1 MKIAVLDFL
10 KKEYPKPV
18 DRFND
23 GMGLLMRTPE
33 ASTMLQRN
41 YNARGYTPQSLES
54 LEYDLKKIYGI
65 SDADIRKHIIEIPEE
80 NNVIVGGGTVGYDQA
95 LFMAAN
101 KDLFTNVLQDMN
113 ETEKSGLKMYDRY
126 PFLREEDCPNEFK
139 ILTADAITAFHN
151 FKEAHTELFNEVVLP
166 ENTEL
171 TNEEI
176 YAIAAKL
183 LSDFELNREIHVE
196 LEYYAKNNE
205 ILGEHEIFADLKK
218 QRELDAL
225 TSADLSRKIGNI
237 ASNISKKKT
246 KLGKTTDKDLKNTL
260 SEEIKALEKEKAEL
274 NARLQAKK

>member
-80 NNVIVGGGTVGYDQA
+80 NNVIVGGGPIVYDQP

-113 ETEKSGLKMYDRY
+113 ETEKAGFKMYDRY

-139 ILTADAITAFHN
+139 ILTADAITAFHK

-176 YAIAAKL
+176 YSIAANL
-183 LSDFELNREIHVE
+183 LGDFELNREIHAE

>member
-33 ASTMLQRN
+33 ASSMLQRN

-65 SDADIRKHIIEIPEE
+65 SDADIRKHIIEIQEE
-80 NNVIVGGGTVGYDQA
+80 NNVIVGVGAVGYDQS

-113 ETEKSGLKMYDRY
+113 ETEKTGFKIYDRY

-176 YAIAAKL
+176 YAIAARL
-183 LSDFELNREIHVE
+183 LDDFEINRAIHSE
-196 LEYYAKNNE
+196 LEHYAKNNE

-260 SEEIKALEKEKAEL
+260 SAEIKALEKEKAEL

>member
-33 ASTMLQRN
+33 ASSMLQRN

-65 SDADIRKHIIEIPEE
+65 SDADIRKHVIEIPEE
-80 NNVIVGGGTVGYDQA
+80 TNVIVAGGFDQA

-113 ETEKSGLKMYDRY
+113 ETEKTGFKIYDRY

-151 FKEAHTELFNEVVLP
+151 FKEAHTDLFNEVVLP

-183 LSDFELNREIHVE
+183 LSDFELNREIHAE
-196 LEYYAKNNE
+196 LEYYAENKE

-246 KLGKTTDKDLKNTL
+246 KLGKTTDKDLKNSL
-260 SEEIKALEKEKAEL
+260 SEEIKALGKEKAEL

>member
-65 SDADIRKHIIEIPEE
+65 SEADIRKHIIEVPEE
-80 NNVIVGGGTVGYDQA
+80 INVVVGGGTTGYDQA

-113 ETEKSGLKMYDRY
+113 ETEKAGFKMYDRY

-139 ILTADAITAFHN
+139 ILTADAITAFHK

-176 YAIAAKL
+176 YAIAANL
-183 LSDFELNREIHVE
+183 LADFELNREIHAE
-196 LEYYAKNNE
+196 LEYYANNAE

-218 QRELDAL
+218 RRELDAL

-260 SEEIKALEKEKAEL
+260 SEEIKALETEKAEL

>member
-33 ASTMLQRN
+33 ASSMLQRN

-65 SDADIRKHIIEIPEE
+65 SDADIRKHVIEIPEE
-80 NNVIVGGGTVGYDQA
+80 TNVIVAGGFDQA

-113 ETEKSGLKMYDRY
+113 ETEKTGFKIYDRY

-151 FKEAHTELFNEVVLP
+151 FKEAHTDLFNEVVLP
-166 ENTEL
+166 ENTKL

-176 YAIAAKL
+176 YAIAARL
-183 LSDFELNREIHVE
+183 LDDFEINREIHAE
-196 LEYYAKNNE
+196 LEYYAENKE

-246 KLGKTTDKDLKNTL
+246 KLGKTTDKDLKNSL

>member
-54 LEYDLKKIYGI
+54 LEYDLKKLYGI
-65 SDADIRKHIIEIPEE
+65 SDADIRKHVIEIPEE
-80 NNVIVGGGTVGYDQA
+80 TNVIVAGGFDQA

-101 KDLFTNVLQDMN
+101 KDLFTNVLQEMN

-176 YAIAAKL
+176 YAIAARL
-183 LSDFELNREIHVE
+183 LDDFEINRAIHSE

-218 QRELDAL
+218 QRELNTL
-225 TSADLSRKIGNI
+225 TSVEISRKLGNI
-237 ASNISKKKT
+237 KSNISKKKKKLTET
-246 KLGKTTDKDLKNTL
+246 KDAELKLKL
-260 SEEIKALEKEKAEL
+260 SEEIKALETEKAEL
-274 NARLQAKK
+274 DARLTAKK

>member
-65 SDADIRKHIIEIPEE
+65 SEADIRKHIIEAPEE
-80 NNVIVGGGTVGYDQA
+80 TNVVVGGGPIVYDQP

-113 ETEKSGLKMYDRY
+113 ETEKAGFKMYDRY

-139 ILTADAITAFHN
+139 ILTADAITAFHK

-176 YAIAAKL
+176 YSIAANL
-183 LSDFELNREIHVE
+183 LGDFELNREIHAE

-218 QRELDAL
+218 QRELNAL
-225 TSADLSRKIGNI
+225 TSVEISRKLGNI
-237 ASNISKKKT
+237 KSNISKKKKKLTET
-246 KLGKTTDKDLKNTL
+246 KDAELKLKL
-260 SEEIKALEKEKAEL
+260 SEEIKALETEKAKL
-274 NARLQAKK
+274 DARLTAKE

>member
-65 SDADIRKHIIEIPEE
+65 SDADIRKHVIEIPEE
-80 NNVIVGGGTVGYDQA
+80 TNVIVAGGFDQA

-113 ETEKSGLKMYDRY
+113 ETEKTGFKMYDRY
-126 PFLREEDCPNEFK
+126 AFLREEDCPNEFK

-183 LSDFELNREIHVE
+183 LSDFELNREIHAE

-218 QRELDAL
+218 QRELNAL
-225 TSADLSRKIGNI
+225 TSVEISRKLGNI
-237 ASNISKKKT
+237 KSNISKKKKKLTET
-246 KLGKTTDKDLKNTL
+246 KDAELKLKL
-260 SEEIKALEKEKAEL
+260 SEEIKALETEKAEL
-274 NARLQAKK
+274 DARLTAKK

>member
-41 YNARGYTPQSLES
+41 YNARGYTPQSLEA

-65 SDADIRKHIIEIPEE
+65 SEADIRKHIIEVPEE
-80 NNVIVGGGTVGYDQA
+80 INVVVGGGTTVYDQA

-101 KDLFTNVLQDMN
+101 KDLFTNVLQEMN
-113 ETEKSGLKMYDRY
+113 ETEKAGFKIYDRY

-176 YAIAAKL
+176 YAIAARL
-183 LSDFELNREIHVE
+183 LDDFEINRAIHSE

-218 QRELDAL
+218 QRELNAL

>member
-33 ASTMLQRN
+33 ASSMLQRN

-65 SDADIRKHIIEIPEE
+65 SDADIRKHVIEIPEE
-80 NNVIVGGGTVGYDQA
+80 TNVIVAGGFDQA

-113 ETEKSGLKMYDRY
+113 ETEKTGFKIYDRY

-151 FKEAHTELFNEVVLP
+151 FKEAHTDLFNEVVLP

-183 LSDFELNREIHVE
+183 LSDFELNREIHAE
-196 LEYYAKNNE
+196 LEYYAENKE

-218 QRELDAL
+218 QRELDVL

-246 KLGKTTDKDLKNTL
+246 KLGKTTDKDLKNSL

>member
-10 KKEYPKPV
+10 KKEYPRPV

-23 GMGLLMRTPE
+23 GMGLLMRTQN
-33 ASTMLQRN
+33 ASSMLQRN

-54 LEYDLKKIYGI
+54 LEYDLKKMHGI
-65 SDADIRKHIIEIPEE
+65 SDADIRKHVIEIPVET
-80 NNVIVGGGTVGYDQA
+80 NIIVAGGFDQA

-113 ETEKSGLKMYDRY
+113 ETEKAGFKIYDRY

-183 LSDFELNREIHVE
+183 LSDFELNREIHAE
-196 LEYYAKNNE
+196 LEYYAENGE
-205 ILGEHEIFADLKK
+205 ILGEHEIFAELKK
-218 QRELDAL
+218 TREMNAL
-225 TSADLSRKIGNI
+225 TSADLSRKIKNL

-246 KLGKTTDKDLKNTL
+246 KLGKTTDKGLKHTL
-260 SEEIKALEKEKAEL
+260 SEEIKVLEKEKSEL
-274 NARLQAKK
+274 NARLEAKE

>member
-33 ASTMLQRN
+33 ASSMLQRN

-65 SDADIRKHIIEIPEE
+65 SDADIRKHVIEIPEE
-80 NNVIVGGGTVGYDQA
+80 TNVIVAGGFDQA

-113 ETEKSGLKMYDRY
+113 ETEKTGFKIYDRY

-151 FKEAHTELFNEVVLP
+151 FKEAHTDLFNEVVLP

-183 LSDFELNREIHVE
+183 LSDFELNREIHAE
-196 LEYYAKNNE
+196 LEYYAENKE

-246 KLGKTTDKDLKNTL
+246 KLGKTTDKDLKNSL

>member
-65 SDADIRKHIIEIPEE
+65 SDVDIRKHVIEIPEE
-80 NNVIVGGGTVGYDQA
+80 TNVIIAGGFDQA

-113 ETEKSGLKMYDRY
+113 ETEKTGFKIYDRY

-176 YAIAAKL
+176 YAIAARL
-183 LSDFELNREIHVE
+183 LDDFEINRAIHSE